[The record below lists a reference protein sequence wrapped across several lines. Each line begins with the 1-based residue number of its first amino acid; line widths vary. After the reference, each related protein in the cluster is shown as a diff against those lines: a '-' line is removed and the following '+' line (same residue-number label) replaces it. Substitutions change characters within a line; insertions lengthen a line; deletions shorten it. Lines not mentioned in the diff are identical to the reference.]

1 MSTAAMMERIAETSP
16 RLKARITGVFYLLT
30 ILTGIFAQ
38 GFVSGRLVVD
48 GDAAATA
55 TNILAHRGLFQLG
68 FAVYLIEM
76 ACKIAMTA
84 LFYDLLKPAGR
95 SVSLVAAFL
104 GLAGC
109 VIKTFSRVF
118 FIAPLFVLGG
128 AHYLSVF
135 SAEQLQALA
144 LLFLKVNDRG
154 AAIALVFF
162 GFYALLTGYLI
173 IRSTFLPRILGVL
186 SVVARFGLAEL
197 PVSAARIPSVS
208 LHCSFRPPR
217 GSIANPVAPGVR
229 RERTTMEGAGQR
241 SSGNEAHTNPTRR
254 ISNETQ
260 HHVNHRVSALDPLAD
275 ASHYGRHRPWDIE
288 GRDLKHCVG
297 SSSWSCCTGRSCSP
311 NGDRGTS
318 SCCSSG
324 CSRQAC
330 PSST

>member
-1 MSTAAMMERIAETSP
+1 MSTDVMKEPITEASP
-16 RLKARITGVFYLLT
+16 RLMARITGVFYLLT

-55 TNILAHRGLFQLG
+55 TNILTHRGLFQLG

-76 ACKIAMTA
+76 ACNIAMTA

-135 SAEQLQALA
+135 SAEHLQALA
-144 LLFLKVNDRG
+144 LLFLKVNDHG
-154 AAIALVFF
+154 AAMALVFF

-173 IRSTFLPRILGVL
+173 IRSTFLPRILGVMSVLGGLGWL
-186 SVVARFGLAEL
+186 SFLYPPLGYRLFPYIAAFGILGAVSLLLWLLVFGVNEQRWKEQA
-197 PVSAARIPSVS
+197 SAA
-208 LHCSFRPPR
+208 
-217 GSIANPVAPGVR
+217 G
-229 RERTTMEGAGQR
+229 ER
-241 SSGNEAHTNPTRR
+241 
-254 ISNETQ
+254 
-260 HHVNHRVSALDPLAD
+260 
-275 ASHYGRHRPWDIE
+275 
-288 GRDLKHCVG
+288 
-297 SSSWSCCTGRSCSP
+297 
-311 NGDRGTS
+311 
-318 SCCSSG
+318 
-324 CSRQAC
+324 
-330 PSST
+330 

>member
-1 MSTAAMMERIAETSP
+1 MGTAVMMERITETSP
-16 RLKARITGVFYLLT
+16 RLKARITGAFYLLT

-55 TNILAHRGLFQLG
+55 TNIVTHRGLFQLG
-68 FAVYLIEM
+68 FGVYLIEM
-76 ACKIAMTA
+76 ACQITMTA

-104 GLAGC
+104 GFAGC

-128 AHYLSVF
+128 AHYLNVF

-144 LLFLKVNDRG
+144 LLFLRVNDQG

-186 SVVARFGLAEL
+186 SVLGGLGWLSFLYLPLGYRLFPYIAAFGILG
-197 PVSAARIPSVS
+197 AAS
-208 LHCSFRPPR
+208 LLLWLLVF
-217 GSIANPVAPGVR
+217 GVNEQR
-229 RERTTMEGAGQR
+229 WKEQASGA
-241 SSGNEAHTNPTRR
+241 
-254 ISNETQ
+254 
-260 HHVNHRVSALDPLAD
+260 
-275 ASHYGRHRPWDIE
+275 
-288 GRDLKHCVG
+288 
-297 SSSWSCCTGRSCSP
+297 
-311 NGDRGTS
+311 
-318 SCCSSG
+318 
-324 CSRQAC
+324 
-330 PSST
+330 